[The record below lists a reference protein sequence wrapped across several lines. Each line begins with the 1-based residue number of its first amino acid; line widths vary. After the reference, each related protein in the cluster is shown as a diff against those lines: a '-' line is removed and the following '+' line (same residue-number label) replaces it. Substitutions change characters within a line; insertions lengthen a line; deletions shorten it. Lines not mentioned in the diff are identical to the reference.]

1 MLIKNGLVFTDSCLF
16 EKKDILISKD
26 KISRLEE
33 SRSFHSSLSSDS
45 YDASDCY
52 IIPGLTDIH
61 FHGCM
66 GYDFCDGTDEAL
78 EAITTYELSQ
88 GITTICPATMTLPEE
103 SLLKICQHA
112 ANYTPKTLGA
122 TICGINLEGPFLSYA
137 KKGAQNPSYLRC
149 PDQAMLSR
157 LLEVSNHLIKLVA
170 IAPEEAGAYEC
181 ISAFKNQVSFS
192 IAHTTADYAT
202 SLKAFEAGANHVTH
216 LYNAMPAFSHRAPG
230 VIGAAF
236 DTPHCMVELIC
247 DGIHIHPSVVRSTFK
262 LFGDDRV
269 ILISD
274 SMMACGMPSG
284 TYSLGGQAV
293 TVTKNLATLKDGAIA
308 GSATHLMDCLR
319 IAISIGIPIESAIK
333 AATLNPA
340 RAIGIEKNYGSITPG
355 KIAHLV
361 ILKKDL
367 SIKDIFFSGILL
379 K

>member
-137 KKGAQNPSYLRC
+137 KKEHKIHLTFVVQI
-149 PDQAMLSR
+149 R
-157 LLEVSNHLIKLVA
+157 L
-170 IAPEEAGAYEC
+170 C
-181 ISAFKNQVSFS
+181 F
-192 IAHTTADYAT
+192 
-202 SLKAFEAGANHVTH
+202 
-216 LYNAMPAFSHRAPG
+216 
-230 VIGAAF
+230 
-236 DTPHCMVELIC
+236 
-247 DGIHIHPSVVRSTFK
+247 
-262 LFGDDRV
+262 
-269 ILISD
+269 
-274 SMMACGMPSG
+274 
-284 TYSLGGQAV
+284 LG
-293 TVTKNLATLKDGAIA
+293 
-308 GSATHLMDCLR
+308 
-319 IAISIGIPIESAIK
+319 
-333 AATLNPA
+333 
-340 RAIGIEKNYGSITPG
+340 Y
-355 KIAHLV
+355 
-361 ILKKDL
+361 
-367 SIKDIFFSGILL
+367 
-379 K
+379 